1 MGNIDTPI
9 AEFRASIYKDSF
21 GFDVSVYQ
29 KDTDIYRV
37 ESEGLL
43 NDTYAS
49 FDDFLDDLVL
59 QNPLWFTYYYVRV
72 DKPYKQA
79 VESKLKDTIYKVFHW
94 LDHSV
99 LCTRANWQFDVEP
112 INNLVAATIKECVAN
127 ENRLSLLSDPHARI
141 H

>member
-1 MGNIDTPI
+1 MDSLI

-29 KDTDIYRV
+29 KDTDIYYV
-37 ESEGLL
+37 DSDGLL
-43 NDTYAS
+43 NDTYTT

-59 QNPLWFTYYYVRV
+59 QNPLWFTYYYVRI
-72 DKPYKQA
+72 DKQYKQT
-79 VESKLKDTIYKVFHW
+79 VEAKLKDTIYKVFHW

-99 LCTRANWQFDVEP
+99 LCTRANWQFDGEP
-112 INNLVAATIKECVAN
+112 LNNLVEATIKECIVS
-127 ENRLSLLSDPHARI
+127 ESRLLLLSDSQLKI